1 MSVRLKNIVLRR
13 EFGLLVVFIVFCG
26 IIQLRNPQFLTAT
39 VIDSIL
45 RNYSYTILMTSAML
59 MVLLVGGI
67 DISVGSTL
75 ALAGMTSALL
85 MRDGFITSVWL
96 AYLTSLGVGILCGL
110 LVGLIITKG
119 KVLPIIA
126 TLGFMYVYRG
136 LTFFISDSRWVS
148 MVQLLEE
155 FRYFSRGTTL
165 GLSNLIWFAVIVY
178 VFVFIMLNWT
188 RLGRQIYAVGSNPEA
203 AKVSGIRIDRIKL
216 FVYTFNGALA
226 GLSGAMFVGFYAGAQ
241 PDIAMGIEL
250 DIIAACVIGGVSLRG
265 GQGTIPGVLLG
276 ALFIAVINRSLS
288 LVGIDPF
295 WQQSLKGMIIL
306 LSVIANI
313 VMQRQAVRRN
323 LEKKEI

>member
-1 MSVRLKNIVLRR
+1 MSNWVKKILMTREFSLLIVL
-13 EFGLLVVFIVFCG
+13 LLLCTV
-26 IIQLRNPQFLTAT
+26 IQLRNPHFLTAT

-85 MRDGFITSVWL
+85 MRDGIITNVWQ
-96 AYLTSLGVGILCGL
+96 AYLTSLGVGIVCGF
-110 LVGLIITKG
+110 LVGLVITKG

-126 TLGFMYVYRG
+126 SLGFMYVFRG
-136 LTFFISDSRWVS
+136 MTFFISGGQWVS
-148 MVQLLEE
+148 MAALLED
-155 FRYFSRGTTL
+155 FRLFSRGTTV
-165 GLSNLIWFAVIVY
+165 GISNLIWITIIVY
-178 VFVFIMLNWT
+178 IFVFVMLKWS

-203 AKVSGIRIDRIKL
+203 AKVSGITSDRVKL

-241 PDIAMGIEL
+241 NNIAMGIEL
-250 DIIAACVIGGVSLRG
+250 DIIAACVIGGVSLKG

-276 ALFIAVINRSLS
+276 ALMIAVINRSLS

-295 WQQSLKGMIIL
+295 WQQSLKGGIIL
-306 LSVIANI
+306 LAVMANI
-313 VMQRQAVRRN
+313 LMQRHAIRRN
-323 LEKKEI
+323 LEMREI